1 MDEIHVHKTKKSICA
16 HFAESPCKLLGY
28 RRESKAPNK
37 TLGFPINL
45 KIIIKIVIQVNLMQK

>member
-1 MDEIHVHKTKKSICA
+1 MLRDSNKMLCRLT
-16 HFAESPCKLLGY
+16 KLLDY

-45 KIIIKIVIQVNLMQK
+45 KIMIKIIIQVNLMQK